1 MLTVLII
8 NIPTPDKSK
17 TITRIFFLGKGSRKR
32 RLSQTPQ
39 VAVKPKVQ
47 KPTIKIAAT
56 TTSTPKP
63 QLVVKAQP
71 QKPVKVANIQ
81 VLNPQ
86 TKVYSKPVESV
97 APQRRVIRV
106 APMAGN
112 PRSILLPVTIK
123 DMKDLKSIK
132 IINAADLKNASNIK
146 LAAANLLSQSK
157 LHDLKV
163 EARDYEYEH
172 NNGER
177 SLIIYIYS
185 LSTTF

>member
-1 MLTVLII
+1 MRINLITEELTERLLLQLSL
-8 NIPTPDKSK
+8 NTSFAGKS
-17 TITRIFFLGKGSRKR
+17 GRKR

-39 VAVKPKVQ
+39 AIIAPKVHKPTVKIPIANATVVQ
-47 KPTIKIAAT
+47 KP
-56 TTSTPKP
+56 
-63 QLVVKAQP
+63 QLIVKAQQRP
-71 QKPVKVANIQ
+71 LKMANIQ
-81 VLNPQ
+81 LINPQ
-86 TKVYSKPVESV
+86 PKVYCKPAENT
-97 APQRRVIRV
+97 PQRKVIRV

-163 EARDYEYEH
+163 ETNMDYEYESH
-172 NNGER
+172 NSNNCGE
-177 SLIIYIYS
+177 
-185 LSTTF
+185 